1 MRRISTIK
9 IFKTILFLTLT
20 TTVSCSTTTE
30 NNQKGDNLDTL
41 AESYVKLGLELGEYD
56 EDYVD
61 AYLGPK
67 DWQLQAKQSKRS
79 KKRIA
84 IDIHL
89 LFQKIEKLTPLSK
102 ENKLRKN
109 SLLLNLRAMDTRI
122 RMVNGEKF
130 FFKEEAFLLYD
141 AILPDYEFS
150 QFDKVLTEI
159 DHLIPGENILSERV
173 EAFRN
178 RFNIPAEKVKVIVDI
193 AIEECRARTKK
204 HISLPMQENFKLD
217 YVTDKN
223 WGGYNWY
230 QGNNISLMQINQ
242 DFPMKIGRAIGLGCH
257 EGYPGHHVWNLMIE
271 NKLLKQNNWTEFSLF
286 PLFSPYA
293 LIAEGSAN
301 YGIEMAFPNEDK
313 INFEKENLY
322 PISGLDPVQADS
334 LEQLNKLTKQLS
346 FVINLIAQQYL
357 DGEISREKALE
368 LIIKY
373 GMTSK
378 PRAEQRVKFIEQYRT
393 YILNY
398 NFGLKV
404 VSEYIESKSNTVD
417 GRWAAFELMLTEL
430 KTASEMTKQL

>member
-1 MRRISTIK
+1 MRQATKLK
-9 IFKTILFLTLT
+9 IFHSLLILFLTPIISISAT
-20 TTVSCSTTTE
+20 THDIHKI
-30 NNQKGDNLDTL
+30 NNLDTL
-41 AESYVKLGLELGEYD
+41 AENYVKLGLELGEYD
-56 EDYVD
+56 SDYVD

-67 DWQLQAKQSKRS
+67 KWQQQAKQKLRS
-79 KKRIA
+79 KQQLA
-84 IDIHL
+84 VDIHH
-89 LFQKIEKLTPLSK
+89 LFQQIKKNTPLTK
-102 ENKLRKN
+102 KNKLRKN
-109 SLLLNLRAMDTRI
+109 SLLLNIRAMDTRI
-122 RMVNGEKF
+122 RMVNGGKF
-130 FFKEEAFLLYD
+130 LFKEEAYLIYD
-141 AILPDYEFS
+141 ATLPDYQFS
-150 QFDKVLTEI
+150 QFDGVLTEI
-159 DHLIPGENILSERV
+159 DQLIPGENSLSERV

-178 RFNIPAEKVKVIVDI
+178 RFNIPEEKVKNIVDI
-193 AIEECRARTKK
+193 AIGECRARTKK
-204 HISLPMQENFKLD
+204 HISLPLQENFKLE

-271 NKLLKQNNWTEFSLF
+271 NKLLKQNKWIEFSLF

-301 YGIEMAFPNEDK
+301 YGIEMAFPNDDK
-313 INFEKENLY
+313 IIFEKKNLY
-322 PISGLDPVQADS
+322 PVAGLDPIQADA

-368 LIIKY
+368 LVVKY

-378 PRAEQRVKFIEQYRT
+378 PRAEQRIKFIEQYRT

-404 VSEYIESKSNTVD
+404 VSEYIESQSNTVN

-430 KTASEMTKQL
+430 KTSSEMIQ